1 MSFILDALKKS
12 ETDRQ
17 QKASPGIA
25 DVPGASRRKS
35 TAPWVPALIALLL
48 VNLAAVAYLVFRPS
62 AAPDEPAQADVSSS
76 RLEAATTR
84 AAAPPPAD
92 PAPAASRDE
101 RPAPFSE
108 RRIADAT
115 PSEPKATPAPAPD
128 AQTGDPLPA
137 PEPAMSPAVQ
147 PSTEPVASAAEDES
161 WLTLNDL
168 RASGRVDLPEM
179 HIDLHVFSDNPGDRF
194 VFINMNEYREN
205 STLPEGPSVN
215 RITPEG
221 VLLDYRGTTFLLPR
235 D

>member
-1 MSFILDALKKS
+1 
-12 ETDRQ
+12 
-17 QKASPGIA
+17 
-25 DVPGASRRKS
+25 
-35 TAPWVPALIALLL
+35 
-48 VNLAAVAYLVFRPS
+48 
-62 AAPDEPAQADVSSS
+62 
-76 RLEAATTR
+76 
-84 AAAPPPAD
+84 
-92 PAPAASRDE
+92 
-101 RPAPFSE
+101 
-108 RRIADAT
+108 
-115 PSEPKATPAPAPD
+115 
-128 AQTGDPLPA
+128 
-137 PEPAMSPAVQ
+137 MSPAVQ

-215 RITPEG
+215 RITQEG